1 MKHYHSCHTCGGS
14 GIVHDSRGL
23 GEICSACGG
32 NGFVLYIKDT
42 SDQKSP
48 FLRVVVIAA
57 IVLVLF
63 YSLFIIY
70 VTVERVSFTA
80 SVIILFIGHV
90 VLAVSLIMY
99 LLFKAMSE
107 K

>member
-1 MKHYHSCHTCGGS
+1 MKHYQSCHTCGGS
-14 GIVHDSRGL
+14 GIVQDSRGL

-32 NGFVLYIKDT
+32 KGFVQYIKDT

-63 YSLFIIY
+63 YSFFIIY
-70 VTVERVSFTA
+70 VTVDKVSFTA
-80 SVIILFIGHV
+80 SVIILFIGHA

-99 LLFKAMSE
+99 LLFKAMGE